1 MRHISVCF
9 VLVGILLLGS
19 TAALAQPAAQPA
31 APPAAQP
38 AASPPAE
45 QPAVQPAVPPALQ
58 PGPAPA
64 APGMRPRSAGKH
76 RFFDPSTVET
86 VTGQVTKVQHGPMRQ
101 GGRGNYVR
109 FTLQTDKGPQ
119 QVFLGPAS
127 YVDAQALKLAAGD
140 TVQVKGSLVTGPK
153 GKSGITAMEV
163 TKGDQV
169 LKLRDDQGKP
179 LWPRQYHKKQWRRQ
193 PQPQ

>member
-1 MRHISVCF
+1 MRRISIYF
-9 VLVGILLLGS
+9 FLVGVLLIGS
-19 TAALAQPAAQPA
+19 TAALAQPVGQPA

-38 AASPPAE
+38 ATPPPAE
-45 QPAVQPAVPPALQ
+45 QPAVQPPAVQ
-58 PGPAPA
+58 PAPPPG
-64 APGMRPRSAGKH
+64 APAMGRKGRGQH
-76 RFFDPSTVET
+76 RFFNPSTVET

-101 GGRGNYVR
+101 GGRGNFVR

-127 YVDAQALKLAAGD
+127 YVDAQTVKLAAGD
-140 TVQVKGSLVTGPK
+140 NVQVKGSLVTGPK
-153 GKSGITAMEV
+153 GKSGITAIEV

-169 LKLRDDQGKP
+169 VKLRDDQGKP
-179 LWPRQYHKKQWRRQ
+179 LWPRQYRKKRRVRQ

>member
-1 MRHISVCF
+1 M
-9 VLVGILLLGS
+9 GS
-19 TAALAQPAAQPA
+19 TAAFAQPAGQPA
-31 APPAAQP
+31 APPTAQP
-38 AASPPAE
+38 ATAPAAE
-45 QPAVQPAVPPALQ
+45 QPAVQPPAAQ
-58 PGPAPA
+58 PGPVPG
-64 APGMRPRSAGKH
+64 APGRRHRGPGHH
-76 RFFDPSTVET
+76 RFFNPSTVET
-86 VTGQVTKVQHGPMRQ
+86 LTGQVTKVQHGPMRK
-101 GGRGNYVR
+101 GDKGNFVR

-140 TVQVKGSLVTGPK
+140 NVQVKGSLVTGPK

-179 LWPRQYHKKQWRRQ
+179 LWPRQHRNKRRYQ
-193 PQPQ
+193 QVQ